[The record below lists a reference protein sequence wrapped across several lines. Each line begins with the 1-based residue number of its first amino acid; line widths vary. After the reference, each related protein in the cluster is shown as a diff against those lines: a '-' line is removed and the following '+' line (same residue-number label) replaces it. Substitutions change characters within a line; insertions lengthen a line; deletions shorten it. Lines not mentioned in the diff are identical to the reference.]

1 MESPTAKRGVYPLHG
16 FKLGLYRLPFKLDDP
31 LEIKSIHDGLK
42 KAFEMEIY
50 ADRIFATYN
59 WTEENMSNQYDKNY
73 EKVDLNVTVEIVTGE
88 VVDIIYQIWPID
100 KFGDP
105 HWLKDYR
112 KKADHFAKMVTDTV
126 LRNTILEEKFRAA
139 LIKLEKISEKESI
152 KRLEELT
159 PLAMIVLNAKPKPK
173 ADPYSKA
180 AKKDSKLGDYVA
192 KRKTLKKGSAEWNAN
207 QNKINKAYGVKKR
220 YDETPKPTPTPTPK
234 GKPSDKLQAISPDTK
249 KNKVVVKKETS
260 TKASKLREEGNKVLS
275 DKSLSTEEKQK
286 KALSIRRQYDKQNS
300 KVEKKA
306 KVKTAKVG
314 KIKARANVAE
324 ARGNDRRA
332 ERLRARAERK
342 ETGVSRKDQGRNI
355 FGGKTRKQK
364 KKEAQAKTKAGSAPD
379 FSGMS

>member
-1 MESPTAKRGVYPLHG
+1 MA
-16 FKLGLYRLPFKLDDP
+16 FKL
-31 LEIKSIHDGLK
+31 K
-42 KAFEMEIY
+42 KTSDNLFH
-50 ADRIFATYN
+50 
-59 WTEENMSNQYDKNY
+59 
-73 EKVDLNVTVEIVTGE
+73 KVSVSQSKQAPTNPMLNVGTSGKNNLSAT
-88 VVDIIYQIWPID
+88 P
-100 KFGDP
+100 
-105 HWLKDYR
+105 LKDIDSR
-112 KKADHFAKMVTDTV
+112 GRDRPLTAAQQAADDKEASITPPFDKKK
-126 LRNTILEEKFRAA
+126 K
-139 LIKLEKISEKESI
+139 
-152 KRLEELT
+152 
-159 PLAMIVLNAKPKPK
+159 
-173 ADPYSKA
+173 DPYAEA
-180 AKKDSKLGDYVA
+180 AKKDSKLGSYVKA
-192 KRKTLKKGSAEWNAN
+192 RKSLKKGTAEWNAN

-286 KALSIRRQYDKQNS
+286 KALSIRRKYDKQNS

-364 KKEAQAKTKAGSAPD
+364 KKDAQAKKAGSAPD

>member
-1 MESPTAKRGVYPLHG
+1 MA
-16 FKLGLYRLPFKLDDP
+16 FKLKKTSDNLFHKVSESKLDGGKVTQQPQVNMEAPSSPAKVIGPIGVGTLAKAVYNKGKQMYSDYQSG
-31 LEIKSIHDGLK
+31 KS
-42 KAFEMEIY
+42 A
-50 ADRIFATYN
+50 R
-59 WTEENMSNQYDKNY
+59 
-73 EKVDLNVTVEIVTGE
+73 EKDQSVKPKVETKPNVKPNAGE
-88 VVDIIYQIWPID
+88 
-100 KFGDP
+100 
-105 HWLKDYR
+105 
-112 KKADHFAKMVTDTV
+112 T
-126 LRNTILEEKFRAA
+126 
-139 LIKLEKISEKESI
+139 
-152 KRLEELT
+152 
-159 PLAMIVLNAKPKPK
+159 KPK

-192 KRKTLKKGSAEWNAN
+192 KRKNLKKGSAEWNAN

-220 YDETPKPTPTPTPK
+220 YDETPKPTPTLTPK
-234 GKPSDKLQAISPDTK
+234 EKPSDKLQAIAPDPK
-249 KNKVVVKKETS
+249 PNKVVVKKETS

-286 KALSIRRQYDKQNS
+286 KALSIRRKYDKQNS

-314 KIKARANVAE
+314 EIEARANVAE
-324 ARGNDRRA
+324 AKGNNKRA
-332 ERLRARAERK
+332 ERLRAKAERK

>member
-1 MESPTAKRGVYPLHG
+1 MA
-16 FKLGLYRLPFKLDDP
+16 FKLKKTSDNLFHKVSESKLDGGKVTQQP
-31 LEIKSIHDGLK
+31 QVNMEAPSSPAKSILPIGTGVAAAYTLGKAVVK
-42 KAFEMEIY
+42 KGKEIY
-50 ADRIFATYN
+50 SD
-59 WTEENMSNQYDKNY
+59 
-73 EKVDLNVTVEIVTGE
+73 
-88 VVDIIYQIWPID
+88 YQSG
-100 KFGDP
+100 KSA
-105 HWLKDYR
+105 R
-112 KKADHFAKMVTDTV
+112 
-126 LRNTILEEKFRAA
+126 
-139 LIKLEKISEKESI
+139 EKEQSA
-152 KRLEELT
+152 KPKVET
-159 PLAMIVLNAKPKPK
+159 KPNVKPNAVETKPKPK

-220 YDETPKPTPTPTPK
+220 YDESKKVTTTNTGGGDDDKKVTTTTTTKVTKTPT
-234 GKPSDKLQAISPDTK
+234 
-249 KNKVVVKKETS
+249 VEKKETS
-260 TKASKLREEGNKVLS
+260 KRASKLREKGNEVLS

-286 KALSIRRQYDKQNS
+286 KALSIRRKYDKQNS

-342 ETGVSRKDQGRNI
+342 ETGMSRKDQGRNI

-364 KKEAQAKTKAGSAPD
+364 KKDAQAKKAGSAPD